1 MDGIMNLLV
10 AKTTLESKPP
20 KHLVELTAYEFL
32 AMLAAAMILVIA
44 F

>member
-1 MDGIMNLLV
+1 MNLLV

-20 KHLVELTAYEFL
+20 KHLVELAAYQIL
-32 AMLAAAMILVIA
+32 AMLAAAMLLGIA